1 MSEAKKVKLATIISF
16 LIGVAIVLLSLI
28 IGNIKGNL
36 LELTFKTV
44 NMLVAPL
51 FIPFFMAMFVRKAKP
66 NATFIGTFLSGVS
79 AFMVSFSNELFG
91 MNISF
96 LWIMPISF
104 VVGVVI
110 SYGLSLLPFEE
121 IKAV

>member
-1 MSEAKKVKLATIISF
+1 V
-16 LIGVAIVLLSLI
+16 

-51 FIPFFMAMFVRKAKP
+51 FVPFFMAMFIRFAKP
-66 NATFIGTFLSGVS
+66 NATFIGTLVSGLS
-79 AFMVSFSNELFG
+79 AFFISFSSELFG
-91 MNISF
+91 VTISF

-104 VVGVVI
+104 LIGAVVSI
-110 SYGLSLLPFEE
+110 GLSLLPFEE
-121 IKAV
+121 VRS